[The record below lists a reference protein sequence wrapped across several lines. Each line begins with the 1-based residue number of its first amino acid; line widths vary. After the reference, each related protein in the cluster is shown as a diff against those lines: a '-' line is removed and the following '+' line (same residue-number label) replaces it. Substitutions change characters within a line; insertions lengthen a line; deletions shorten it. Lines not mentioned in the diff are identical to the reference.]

1 MSNPVLGPVVET
13 FIEEVTSALTAA
25 TARLSDVDKS
35 HFNRD
40 VTNEAFDLALA
51 LIDAD
56 DRHTDEELEALIDTF
71 APLLPDSE
79 LSRATPETLRYGPLV
94 SGTKKW
100 LDAESELFEL
110 LLEADVRNNRSG
122 SDSRYSGVYYDHAL
136 DIAHVIASLDVLAS
150 TATLEAISLL
160 RTRLLRRIT
169 DVLPNAA
176 RAPLD
181 SAAGSET
188 SGTKDSDPDHPE
200 MTPARPLEELLAELD
215 DLVGLHE
222 VKARVRLVADLLV
235 VQNLRRERS
244 LPTMEISHHLVF
256 TGNPGTGK
264 TTVARLLAQI
274 YRTLGVVDVGQLIE
288 TDRSEL
294 VAGYVGQTA
303 PKVTAKFDEADEGIL
318 FIDEAYALARGGE
331 NDFGREAIDQ
341 IVKLMEDRR
350 DRVVL
355 IVAGYPVEMEEF
367 ISTNPGLRSRF
378 PTTIEFPDYSNEEL
392 LKIVD
397 SIGSK
402 MAYRLTD
409 DARRKFLTELDAI
422 PRDKGFGNARVA
434 RNMFEAA
441 VNRQASRIVK
451 MDAPDDEALTT
462 LEESDIAGPDANP
475 ETDADAA
482 S

>member
-1 MSNPVLGPVVET
+1 MGR
-13 FIEEVTSALTAA
+13 AA
-25 TARLSDVDKS
+25 
-35 HFNRD
+35 
-40 VTNEAFDLALA
+40 
-51 LIDAD
+51 
-56 DRHTDEELEALIDTF
+56 
-71 APLLPDSE
+71 PD
-79 LSRATPETLRYGPLV
+79 TLRYGPLV
-94 SGTKKW
+94 SGAKKW

-110 LLEADVRNNRSG
+110 LLEADVRNNRAG
-122 SDSRYSGVYYDHAL
+122 LDTRYSGVYYDHAL

-169 DVLPNAA
+169 DVLPDAA

-181 SAAGSET
+181 SAAGSKA
-188 SGTKDSDPDHPE
+188 SGAKGSDPDHPE
-200 MTPARPLEELLAELD
+200 MAPARPLEELLAELD

-367 ISTNPGLRSRF
+367 ISANPGLRSRF

-409 DARRKFLTELDAI
+409 DARRKFLSELEAI

-475 ETDADAA
+475 EPTSDAA
-482 S
+482 Q